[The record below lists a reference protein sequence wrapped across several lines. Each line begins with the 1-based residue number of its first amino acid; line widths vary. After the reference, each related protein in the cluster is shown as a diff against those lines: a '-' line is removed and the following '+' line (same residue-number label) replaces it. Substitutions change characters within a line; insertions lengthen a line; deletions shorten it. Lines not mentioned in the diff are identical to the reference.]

1 MGQLRNED
9 IESITVLKGESATS
23 VWGSRGANGAICVV
37 TKEFLRRVQQKEII
51 VDTCTSISP
60 RRNTVSPKYPG
71 GEVELSAF
79 IARNVRYPQ
88 EALNKGVSGRVLV
101 SVGVNT
107 DGSVEVLDATGTE
120 EKSLLTAA
128 MEVVKKIPKMIPGTL
143 NGKPVVMTM
152 QIPVTFILQ

>member
-1 MGQLRNED
+1 MSNF
-9 IESITVLKGESATS
+9 IT
-23 VWGSRGANGAICVV
+23 
-37 TKEFLRRVQQKEII
+37 
-51 VDTCTSISP
+51 
-60 RRNTVSPKYPG
+60 
-71 GEVELSAF
+71 
-79 IARNVRYPQ
+79 RNVRYPQ

-101 SVGVNT
+101 SVGVDT